1 MLEAKFYE
9 TYYFCNIIKNILYFP
24 DDYLRKLNEFYGDET
39 IYYRLGTFRKYSALH
54 ELIEFIIEDVY
65 YEQANEKFLS
75 EKKAL
80 LERFRELPILLRHMR
95 PCTLPI
101 ERALEHHQM
110 KHQSFEAFLG
120 NQEKHFT
127 DCNAEDVY
135 EYILELRESGIFDLL
150 IEHITKEV
158 FHVLFQN
165 RELVKTFNIM
175 MADALEREENST
187 PPVEIEEL
195 FSKPGILK
203 RVAIPKWVRRAV
215 FYRDRGRCVLCDK
228 DLSGQVNLENQE
240 NYDHIVPLAK
250 HGLND
255 VSNIQLLC
263 KECNQHEKRAGEAVT
278 SNRYQSWYKY

>member
-9 TYYFCNIIKNILYFP
+9 TYYFCNIIKNILHYP
-24 DDYLRKLNEFYGDET
+24 DDYLRKLNAFYGDGT

-65 YEQANEKFLS
+65 YEQADEKFLS

-101 ERALEHHQM
+101 ERALEYHQM
-110 KHQSFEAFLG
+110 THQSFEAFLD

-127 DCNAEDVY
+127 DCNADDVY
-135 EYILELRESGIFDLL
+135 EYILELRESGIFELL

-165 RELVKTFNIM
+165 RELVKVFNIM
-175 MADALEREENST
+175 MADALEREEDST

-263 KECNQHEKRAGEAVT
+263 KECNQNEKRAGEAVT
-278 SNRYQSWYKY
+278 SNKYQSWYKY